1 MSAVK
6 LPEGVWVVVC
16 DGRKALVL
24 ENIGDAEY
32 PDLRTRDV
40 EKQQDPATS
49 DLGTD
54 RPGRVHQSAND
65 RRSAME
71 ETNLHEQ
78 AEVEFLTDLVR
89 RLDSAILS
97 KTVKDL
103 VIVAPPRALGALRK
117 VYSDHIRSALIAEI
131 DKDLTTMPVDQ
142 IEKHLVGG

>member
-24 ENIGDAEY
+24 ENIGDADY
-32 PDLRTRDV
+32 PDLRMRDV
-40 EKQQDPATS
+40 DKQADPPTS
-49 DLGTD
+49 QLGTD
-54 RPGRVHQSAND
+54 RPGRAHQSANN

-71 ETNLHEQ
+71 ETDLHEQ
-78 AEVEFLTDLVR
+78 AEVEFLGDLVR
-89 RLDSAILS
+89 RLDSALLS
-97 KTVKDL
+97 RAVKDL

-117 VYSDHIRSALIAEI
+117 VYSDHIRSALVAEI

-142 IEKHLVGG
+142 IEKHLLGR